1 MQKQSKSKVLSM
13 FAFSMFS
20 MFSIH
25 SFPVNAQTI
34 PVVPALSNVIQLSA
48 QGSIEVQQDTLT
60 ISLNTTRESA
70 DSATLQIQLK
80 SALENALA
88 EAKKAANSDGMSVR
102 TGQFNVVP
110 RYDKNGKINGWQGNV
125 ELILEGSD
133 FERIAT
139 TAGKIQ
145 TLTVS
150 NVSFGLSRDRRVLAE
165 SKAQAI
171 AISRFKSKASEISK
185 SFGFSTYTL
194 REVAINAADQGYA
207 PRPRVMAMEMK
218 MVSGDSTVPVEAGKN
233 TIVVNVSGSVQ
244 LN

>member
-1 MQKQSKSKVLSM
+1 MMENRSKSKIL
-13 FAFSMFS
+13 AIYAFS

-25 SFPVNAQTI
+25 SITVNAQTI
-34 PVVPALSNVIQLSA
+34 PAVPALSNVVQLSA

-60 ISLNTTRESA
+60 ISLSTTRESP
-70 DSATLQIQLK
+70 DSSSLQIQLK
-80 SALENALA
+80 AALESALA
-88 EAKKAANSDGMSVR
+88 EAKKAVNGNGMAVR
-102 TGQFNVVP
+102 TGQFNVSP

-133 FERIAT
+133 FERIAS

-150 NVSFGLSRDRRVLAE
+150 NVSFGLSRDQRIVAE

-171 AISRFKSKASEISK
+171 AINRFKFKASEISN

-194 REVAINAADQGYA
+194 REVVISAADQA
-207 PRPRVMAMEMK
+207 FTPRPRVMAMDIRMASVE
-218 MVSGDSTVPVEAGKN
+218 STVPVEAGKN
-233 TIVVNVSGSVQ
+233 TVVVNVSGSIQ

>member
-1 MQKQSKSKVLSM
+1 MQNRSKSKIL
-13 FAFSMFS
+13 AIYAFS

-25 SFPVNAQTI
+25 SITVNAQTI
-34 PVVPALSNVIQLSA
+34 PAVPALSNVVQLSA

-60 ISLNTTRESA
+60 ISLSTTRESP
-70 DSATLQIQLK
+70 DSSSLQIQLK
-80 SALENALA
+80 AALESALA
-88 EAKKAANSDGMSVR
+88 EAKKAVNGNGMAVR
-102 TGQFNVVP
+102 TGQFNVSP

-133 FERIAT
+133 FERIAS
-139 TAGKIQ
+139 TAGRIQ

-150 NVSFGLSRDRRVLAE
+150 NINFGLSRDQRVLAE
-165 SKAQAI
+165 SKAQAV

-194 REVAINAADQGYA
+194 REVAINTVDQGYT
-207 PRPRVMAMEMK
+207 PRPRVMSMEMK

-233 TIVVNVSGSVQ
+233 TIVVNVSGAVQ

>member
-1 MQKQSKSKVLSM
+1 MENRSKSKIL
-13 FAFSMFS
+13 AIYAFS

-25 SFPVNAQTI
+25 SITVNAQTI
-34 PVVPALSNVIQLSA
+34 PAVPALSNVVQLSA

-60 ISLNTTRESA
+60 ISLSTTRESP
-70 DSATLQIQLK
+70 DSSSLQIQLK
-80 SALENALA
+80 AALESALA
-88 EAKKAANSDGMSVR
+88 EAKKAVNGNGMAVR
-102 TGQFNVVP
+102 TGQFNVSP

-133 FERIAT
+133 FERIAS

-150 NVSFGLSRDRRVLAE
+150 NVSFGLSRDQRIVAE

-171 AISRFKSKASEISK
+171 AINRFKFKASEISN

-194 REVAINAADQGYA
+194 REVVISAADQA
-207 PRPRVMAMEMK
+207 FTPRPRVMAMDIRMASVE
-218 MVSGDSTVPVEAGKN
+218 STVPVEAGKN
-233 TIVVNVSGSVQ
+233 TVVVNVSGSIQ